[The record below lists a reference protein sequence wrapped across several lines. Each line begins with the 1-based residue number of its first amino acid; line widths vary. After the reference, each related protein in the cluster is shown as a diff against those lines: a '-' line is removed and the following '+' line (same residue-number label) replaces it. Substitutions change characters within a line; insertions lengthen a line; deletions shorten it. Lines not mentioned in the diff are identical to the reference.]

1 MTSLHWNFSLSA
13 VLWFVEGNV
22 DGKISSHRRQCYAR
36 NLKLYL
42 PLKDKSNKFFI
53 IFIFL
58 GDLQRLYPI
67 QSLKNFPLRTV
78 AASHDLLV
86 VRPLLRKEKSQ
97 IQKFLVK
104 MSDSVDQ
111 ISNLK
116 SMTRVFAASIADQS
130 DCKGY
135 VIEQEKDGVL
145 AFIVA
150 TR

>member
-1 MTSLHWNFSLSA
+1 MFTNLQYKLFNKIQEMFSIKHSSL
-13 VLWFVEGNV
+13 
-22 DGKISSHRRQCYAR
+22 Y
-36 NLKLYL
+36 
-42 PLKDKSNKFFI
+42 

-116 SMTRVFAASIADQS
+116 SMTRVFATSIADQS

>member
-1 MTSLHWNFSLSA
+1 M
-13 VLWFVEGNV
+13 VE
-22 DGKISSHRRQCYAR
+22 ISSYRRRSSVRQYYGR
-36 NLKLYL
+36 NLRWHH
-42 PLKDKSNKFFI
+42 PLKDNINEFFF

-97 IQKFLVK
+97 IQKFIVK

>member
-1 MTSLHWNFSLSA
+1 M
-13 VLWFVEGNV
+13 VE
-22 DGKISSHRRQCYAR
+22 ISSYRRRSTACQFYGR
-36 NLKLYL
+36 NLKWHH
-42 PLKDKSNKFFI
+42 PLNDNINKFFI

-150 TR
+150 TRLVKGWVVINRAWFF

>member
-1 MTSLHWNFSLSA
+1 M
-13 VLWFVEGNV
+13 VE
-22 DGKISSHRRQCYAR
+22 ISSYRRRSSVRQCYRR
-36 NLKLYL
+36 NLKWHH
-42 PLKDKSNKFFI
+42 PLKDNINKFFI
-53 IFIFL
+53 IFIIL

-116 SMTRVFAASIADQS
+116 SMTRVFATSIADQS